1 MKAGIGRFSHRRPQG
16 KMSSFSITQEGLVQS
31 GSSSNST
38 KTLLRLN
45 CVENF
50 IVIGLSFQK
59 LSCKRPD
66 IRTGTLTDS
75 RVYSLFEY
83 TIGDLTFLFLYI
95 LYTIL
100 QLVKF
105 SIEWYIKNGILFD
118 SDRKVSYESD
128 NISIFSQS
136 RKTQVNHRGISVF
149 LQ

>member
-1 MKAGIGRFSHRRPQG
+1 MKASIGRFSHRRPQG

-38 KTLLRLN
+38 ETLLRLN

-66 IRTGTLTDS
+66 SRIGTLIDS
-75 RVYSLFEY
+75 RVYELFEY

-105 SIEWYIKNGILFD
+105 SIEWHITNGILFD
-118 SDRKVSYESD
+118 SDRKFSYESD
-128 NISIFSQS
+128 NISIFPQE
-136 RKTQVNHRGISVF
+136 NHREKLVF

>member
-1 MKAGIGRFSHRRPQG
+1 
-16 KMSSFSITQEGLVQS
+16 MSSFSITQEGLVKS

-38 KTLLRLN
+38 ETLLRLN

-66 IRTGTLTDS
+66 SRIGTLIDS
-75 RVYSLFEY
+75 RVYELFEY

-100 QLVKF
+100 
-105 SIEWYIKNGILFD
+105 
-118 SDRKVSYESD
+118 
-128 NISIFSQS
+128 
-136 RKTQVNHRGISVF
+136 
-149 LQ
+149 